1 MTDEARTG
9 GSGPGALDDITVV
22 EVANWVAAPSCTA
35 LMADMGARV
44 VKIEP
49 PGGDAMRGK
58 LRQAKVADGERRPDL
73 PFQLDNRGKRSVTVD
88 LTDPRGAELV
98 RSLTDRADVFV
109 TNLLPGRRERYGLGA
124 ETLRAANPRLVY
136 ALLTGYGSKGPDAD
150 LVGFDQ
156 TAFFAR
162 SGIMSLVGEPN
173 EPPPKFPTGQGDHP
187 TGLALLS
194 AILAALRV
202 RDRTGVGQ
210 VVETALLR
218 TAVWSIA
225 SDVATALADRRQPT
239 RRGRLGAVGPMNT
252 TYRCADDAWVNLSA
266 ADQGAWPR
274 FCRALGRPDL
284 GDDPAYATV
293 RARFDQRITLIE
305 QFERLF
311 GSQPFAYWEPRLVS
325 AGIVWAKVVTLPEL
339 VDDEQ
344 VRANDMFTRV
354 EHPVAGSF
362 ETVAAPFTMSGS
374 DTSVRGPAPEPGE
387 HTKSVLAEMGVPPD
401 RIDAL
406 RDAGVIGL
414 GPG

>member
-1 MTDEARTG
+1 MT
-9 GSGPGALDDITVV
+9 SQPSLPGALDDITVV
-22 EVANWVAAPSCTA
+22 EVANWVAAPSCAA

-44 VKIEP
+44 VKVEP

-58 LRQAKVADGERRPDL
+58 LRQAKSGDGPARADH

-88 LTDPRGAELV
+88 LTDRRGAGLVRELV
-98 RSLTDRADVFV
+98 ATADVFV

-124 ETLRAANPRLVY
+124 EALLAVNPRLVY
-136 ALLTGYGSKGPDAD
+136 ALLTGYGSLGPDAD

-162 SGIMSLVGEPN
+162 SGIMSLVGEPG
-173 EPPPKFPTGQGDHP
+173 EPPPKFPSGQGDHP

-194 AILAALRV
+194 AVLAALRV

-218 TAVWSIA
+218 SAVWSIGN
-225 SDVATALADRRQPT
+225 DVAAALVDRRQPT

-252 TYRCADDAWVNLSA
+252 TYRCADGAWVNLSA

-274 FCRALGRPDL
+274 FCRALDRPDL
-284 GDDPAYATV
+284 AEDPQYATL
-293 RARFDQRITLIE
+293 RARFDQRALLIAE
-305 QFERLF
+305 FDRVF
-311 GSQPFAYWEPRLVS
+311 GSQPYDHWAPRLESV
-325 AGIVWAKVVTLPEL
+325 GIVWAKVATLPDL

-344 VRANDMFTRV
+344 VRANGMFTRV
-354 EHPVAGSF
+354 EHPAGTF

-374 DTSVRGPAPEPGE
+374 DASVRGPAPEPGE
-387 HTKSVLAEMGVPPD
+387 HTVAVLAEMGIPAD
-401 RIDAL
+401 RIEAL
-406 RDAGVIGL
+406 RAEGVIGT
-414 GPG
+414 GQA